1 MERLVQFL
9 EGFVVMLQRTRIRRW
24 LVWVGVGLGMCGSV
38 VAYQWYTRSL
48 TNSIPPI
55 REWFQNG
62 ATRPSL
68 TTQTNAP
75 CPNAPFLLP
84 SSGLIGL
91 LYGDPAAPYHVL
103 RRHSGIDIF
112 GNGTPGTVP
121 IVAAYHG
128 YLTRKAD
135 WKSSVIIR
143 HDDPL
148 QVGRTIWTY
157 YTHMADVSGTT
168 SFVHA
173 DFPPNTREVFVEQG
187 QLLGYQGEYGGN
199 LRIGLHLHFSIV
211 KSDPQGAYMNETV
224 LANTLDPSPYLG
236 MQLQANR
243 LPSRPINCQNT

>member
-1 MERLVQFL
+1 
-9 EGFVVMLQRTRIRRW
+9 VVSKW
-24 LVWVGVGLGMCGSV
+24 G
-38 VAYQWYTRSL
+38 
-48 TNSIPPI
+48 
-55 REWFQNG
+55 
-62 ATRPSL
+62 
-68 TTQTNAP
+68 NAP
-75 CPNAPFLLP
+75 ELDHPNECAVSKRSFLLP

-112 GNGTPGTVP
+112 GNGTLGTVP

-128 YLTRKAD
+128 YLTREAD

-148 QVGRTIWTY
+148 RVGRTIWTY

-187 QLLGYQGEYGGN
+187 RLLGYQG
-199 LRIGLHLHFSIV
+199 SM
-211 KSDPQGAYMNETV
+211 AETCV
-224 LANTLDPSPYLG
+224 SVCTCTSAL
-236 MQLQANR
+236 
-243 LPSRPINCQNT
+243 

>member
-1 MERLVQFL
+1 
-9 EGFVVMLQRTRIRRW
+9 VVSKW
-24 LVWVGVGLGMCGSV
+24 G
-38 VAYQWYTRSL
+38 
-48 TNSIPPI
+48 
-55 REWFQNG
+55 
-62 ATRPSL
+62 
-68 TTQTNAP
+68 NAP
-75 CPNAPFLLP
+75 ELDHPNECAVSKRSFLLP

-112 GNGTPGTVP
+112 GNGTLGTVP

-128 YLTRKAD
+128 YLTREAD

-148 QVGRTIWTY
+148 RVGRTIWTY
-157 YTHMADVSGTT
+157 YTHGGCERNNLIRACGFPAEHARGIRGAGTVIGVS
-168 SFVHA
+168 
-173 DFPPNTREVFVEQG
+173 
-187 QLLGYQGEYGGN
+187 GEYGGN